1 MNTKTREKMRG
12 SVQRRFRIGLVL
24 LAALAIPLP
33 AVAASPADKAA
44 SPADNNVKLVKS
56 FLADVRVATFEHH
69 DPAEIRAVTERYLV
83 GDYIQH
89 SKVMKPGRDGYA
101 DSMIQ
106 LAQGSGPKLPPMPVP
121 EDLYWIADG
130 DKVVWVSLI
139 KLPGQDSP
147 EFFFNMMRIQDGKIA
162 EHWGK

>member
-1 MNTKTREKMRG
+1 MNAQLREKKQG
-12 SVQRRFRIGLVL
+12 SVQRRLRIGLAL

-33 AVAASPADKAA
+33 AVAAS
-44 SPADNNVKLVKS
+44 STENNVKLVKS

-69 DPAEIRAVTERYLV
+69 DPAEIRAVSDRYLV

-89 SKVMKPGRDGYA
+89 TKGMKPGRDGYV

-106 LAQGSGPKLPPMPVP
+106 IAQGAGPKLPPMPVP
-121 EDLYWIADG
+121 EDLYWVADG
-130 DKVVWVSLI
+130 DKVVWVSLV

-147 EFFFNMMRIQDGKIA
+147 EFIFNMMRIQDGKIA

>member
-1 MNTKTREKMRG
+1 VNTQLREKKQG
-12 SVQRRFRIGLVL
+12 SFQRRLRIGLAL

-33 AVAASPADKAA
+33 AVAASTTE
-44 SPADNNVKLVKS
+44 NNVKLVKS

-69 DPAEIRAVTERYLV
+69 DPTEIRAVSDRYLV

-89 SKVMKPGRDGYA
+89 TKEMKPGRDGYV

-106 LAQGSGPKLPPMPVP
+106 IAQGAGPKRPAMPVP
-121 EDLYWIADG
+121 EDLYWVADG
-130 DKVVWVSLI
+130 DKVVWVSLV

-147 EFFFNMMRIQDGKIA
+147 EFIFNMMRIQDGKIA

>member
-1 MNTKTREKMRG
+1 MNTKMREKMRG
-12 SVQRRFRIGLVL
+12 SVPRRLRIGLAL

-33 AVAASPADKAA
+33 AAAASPAD
-44 SPADNNVKLVKS
+44 DNVKLVKS

-69 DPAEIRAVTERYLV
+69 DPTEIRAVTERYLA

-89 SKVMKPGRDGYA
+89 SKDMKPGRDGYA
-101 DSMIQ
+101 DGMIQ
-106 LAQGSGPKLPPMPVP
+106 LAQGAGPKLPPMPVP
-121 EDLYWIADG
+121 QDLYWIADG